1 MRSRIR
7 FHMQRLVSN
16 LFEGVFSSY
25 IKTTRGVELDEL
37 RAYQPGDEF
46 RSIDWKATTRTGV
59 LHVRLKLMDRRTC
72 VFFLIDRS
80 GSKKFGSSCFAKE
93 DIQTA
98 VISLL
103 VQSAT
108 ETGNQVSFVTFT
120 DRIERFVPPQS
131 GQKENIRIVE
141 RLKNEKTRGVHTD
154 LNCVF
159 EFLNTLQTTPS
170 LVFVLSD
177 FMAPYNY
184 TRSLK
189 TLVQKHDVVP
199 VIISDI
205 REETI
210 PKARG
215 FLAIRDLETER
226 MMHLDLTKGLVTDLP
241 YAALF
246 RKLNL
251 EYLTLRTDQDE
262 EQWVKLLFDLFD
274 KKIRR
279 RSRLKR

>member
-1 MRSRIR
+1 
-7 FHMQRLVSN
+7 MQRLVSN

-37 RAYQPGDEF
+37 RAYHPGDEF
-46 RSIDWKATTRTGV
+46 RSIDWKATTRTGI

-80 GSKKFGSSCFAKE
+80 GSKKFGSSYFAKE

-98 VISLL
+98 IVSLL

-141 RLKNEKTRGVHTD
+141 SLKNDKVRGVHTD

-159 EFLNTLQTTPS
+159 EFLNTLQITPS

-189 TLVQKHDVVP
+189 NLSQKHDVVP

-210 PKARG
+210 PKVRG
-215 FLAIRDLETER
+215 FVAVRDLETER
-226 MMHLDLTKGLVTDLP
+226 IMHLDLTKGLVSDLQ

-262 EQWVKLLFDLFD
+262 EQWVRLFFDFFD

>member
-1 MRSRIR
+1 MKSRIR

-46 RSIDWKATTRTGV
+46 RSIDWKATTRTGI

-80 GSKKFGSSCFAKE
+80 GSKKFGSSYFAKE

-98 VISLL
+98 IVSLL

-141 RLKNEKTRGVHTD
+141 SLKNDKTRGVNTD

-159 EFLNTLQTTPS
+159 EFLNTLQITPS

-189 TLVQKHDVVP
+189 TLSQKHDVVP

-205 REETI
+205 REEAI
-210 PKARG
+210 PKVRG
-215 FLAIRDLETER
+215 FVAVRDLETEKIL
-226 MMHLDLTKGLVTDLP
+226 HLDLTKGLVSDLQ
-241 YAALF
+241 YKALF

-262 EQWVKLLFDLFD
+262 EQWVRLFFDFFD